1 MTTTEHRVSFFDLQR
16 LQVRGL
22 IERGKLER
30 VFDRDVDVDLA
41 MDLIYGPLY
50 SDCWRGTYP
59 LANRWQTRSC
69 TGCST
74 DSTLTQNKN
83 RPEHTY

>member
-30 VFDRDVDVDLA
+30 VFDKDVDVDLA

-50 SDCWRGTYP
+50 SATVGRAHAP
-59 LANRWQTRSC
+59 
-69 TGCST
+69 
-74 DSTLTQNKN
+74 
-83 RPEHTY
+83 

>member
-30 VFDRDVDVDLA
+30 VFDLDVDVDLA

-50 SDCWRGTYP
+50 SATVGR
-59 LANRWQTRSC
+59 A
-69 TGCST
+69 
-74 DSTLTQNKN
+74 
-83 RPEHTY
+83 HTP

>member
-1 MTTTEHRVSFFDLQR
+1 MSNIPQLSCGDSPSGTHGERDNHRASGLLCDLQR

-30 VFDRDVDVDLA
+30 VFDKDVDVDLA

-50 SDCWRGTYP
+50 SATVGRQGGGP
-59 LANRWQTRSC
+59 
-69 TGCST
+69 
-74 DSTLTQNKN
+74 
-83 RPEHTY
+83 P